1 MLITLQEKEFEM
13 TVQTSLDE
21 FRAVIQNDAR
31 TDDMTADDISL
42 TFDRLHEKCVKRAE
56 DDKHQAERRRRKA
69 IDALRSEIRHLEPP
83 VRINDTWEDVRTR
96 IERSEAYEA
105 VETEEDRLAAFEKVI
120 KRLEEKEKEYAEK
133 EAEEKKRDREY
144 REHRDRER
152 DREPRSNGHRRRDER
167 GYSRTPELDTYEV
180 DRRRAAADR
189 ERRYRRGSATGLSPP
204 PASHGRRRGD
214 SRELSP
220 DRRSR
225 VYRGDRYRGGS
236 REGDMDSRDGRLS
249 SSVYDIERQNRAVE
263 RERAHYSRAD
273 PREIT
278 RALDYGEDDAG
289 SMTGRGESTGAR
301 KTARL
306 SEEPRGQR
314 DSKRRKIDGSKSPV
328 VDTPMAEAVELQS
341 GSEEGEIEEVEVKA
355 EGKTENV

>member
-1 MLITLQEKEFEM
+1 M
-13 TVQTSLDE
+13 TIQTPLDE
-21 FRAVIQNDAR
+21 FTAVIQNDSR

-56 DDKHQAERRRRKA
+56 DDKNQAEKRRRKA

-83 VRINDTWEDVRTR
+83 VRVTDSWDDIRPRVESLSAYAAIDIED
-96 IERSEAYEA
+96 
-105 VETEEDRLAAFEKVI
+105 DRLSAFAKVI
-120 KRLEEKEKEYAEK
+120 KRLQEKEEEYKK
-133 EAEEKKRDREY
+133 EAEEKKRDREH

-152 DREPRSNGHRRRDER
+152 DREPRTNGYRRRDER
-167 GYSRTPELDTYEV
+167 AYSRTPELDSYEV

-189 ERRYRRGSATGLSPP
+189 ERRYRRGSGTGLSPP
-204 PASHGRRRGD
+204 PTSHGRRRGD

-225 VYRGDRYRGGS
+225 VYRGDRYRGAS
-236 REGDMDSRDGRLS
+236 RDGDIENRDGRLS
-249 SSVYDIERQNRAVE
+249 SSIYDIERQSRAVE

-273 PREIT
+273 PREVT

-289 SMTGRGESTGAR
+289 SMTGRGDSAGAR
-301 KTARL
+301 KTARS

-314 DSKRRKIDGSKSPV
+314 DSKRRKVEGSKSPV
-328 VDTPMAEAVELQS
+328 IDTPMAEAVELQS
-341 GSEEGEIEEVEVKA
+341 GSEEGEIEEVEVKPEVKSETA
-355 EGKTENV
+355 A